1 MVCDIGRIVPRWLL
15 STLNFLILV
24 SFNIFFIRNPW
35 KFATTSE
42 RNNIWQTKQLFSLKL
57 LLFQIITFLLLVV
70 SVLLICVP
78 HYIKDLLT
86 YILSRP
92 QLQISLVSQDS
103 ISHNISPFLLSQLGW
118 LSLTIS
124 FIWLL
129 PAFVGY
135 VGAVRE
141 SRICLI
147 LVSFLGLRLQKI

>member
-1 MVCDIGRIVPRWLL
+1 M
-15 STLNFLILV
+15 
-24 SFNIFFIRNPW
+24 
-35 KFATTSE
+35 
-42 RNNIWQTKQLFSLKL
+42 
-57 LLFQIITFLLLVV
+57 
-70 SVLLICVP
+70 LLICVP